1 MKSLILLLLLFVSLQ
16 YKGQLPYFDPPG
28 LVARI
33 LEKNGTEE
41 YENSTKKSVDEL
53 AKIEA
58 INEFENLARTTISKK
73 DLINFGKYSNVCNPY
88 LNPIKKSKCKK
99 KLEYIK
105 AANNIL
111 EDVFTAGVGIKT
123 NRGNREK
130 LDEEFMSTL
139 NFLTKELDEM
149 KYEAEQSN
157 LFYKLGLI
165 SK

>member
-1 MKSLILLLLLFVSLQ
+1 MKYLILLLPFFSLP

-33 LEKNGTEE
+33 FEKNATND
-41 YENSTKKSVDEL
+41 YEKATKKSLDEL
-53 AKIEA
+53 VQIDA
-58 INEFENLARTTISKK
+58 INEFENSARTTISKK
-73 DLINFGKYSNVCNPY
+73 NLINFASYSTVCNPY
-88 LNPIKKSKCKK
+88 LNPVKKSKCRK
-99 KLEYIK
+99 KLAYIK

-111 EDVFTAGVGIKT
+111 EDVFIVGVGIKI

-130 LDEEFMSTL
+130 LDEGFISTL

-157 LFYKLGLI
+157 LFYKLGLVP
-165 SK
+165 K

>member
-1 MKSLILLLLLFVSLQ
+1 MKYLILLLLFFSLL
-16 YKGQLPYFDPPG
+16 YKGQLPYIDPPG

-33 LEKNGTEE
+33 FEKNATDD
-41 YENSTKKSVDEL
+41 YEKVTKKSLDEL
-53 AKIEA
+53 GQIEA
-58 INEFENLARTTISKK
+58 INEFENAARTSISKK
-73 DLINFGKYSNVCNPY
+73 VLINFSKYSNVCNPY
-88 LNPIKKSKCKK
+88 INPIKKRKCRK

-105 AANNIL
+105 AANSIL
-111 EDVFTAGVGIKT
+111 EAAFIAGMGIKI

-130 LDEEFMSTL
+130 LDEGFLSTL

-165 SK
+165 PK